1 MTSRDTGPS
10 SRVDRCAYAVAD
22 QDALIDRLLEG
33 DEDAADCWMRAYRS
47 RVAAA
52 VRRLLPRHADVEDV
66 VQDTFFQ
73 AFRAL
78 SRFRRDAQLVTW
90 LHRIA
95 VNRALMQLRA
105 RGRRPEV
112 PLDGALNPEALHWGG
127 HSPEVSAIRA
137 ETASRVR
144 DAIETLPGGYRT
156 VIERVHLGET
166 PTRDA
171 AVELGITTNAVKIRA
186 IRGRRALKARLAATG
201 LATGQPQRRVSEID
215 MSESLAP
222 KSCGSVATR

>member
-1 MTSRDTGPS
+1 MTSRDTAPG
-10 SRVDRCAYAVAD
+10 SRVDRCASAVAD
-22 QDALIDRLLEG
+22 QNALIDRLLEG
-33 DEDAADCWMRAYRS
+33 DEDAADCWMRAYRA
-47 RVAAA
+47 RVAGA

-73 AFRAL
+73 AFSAL
-78 SRFRRDAQLVTW
+78 SRFRRDAHLATW

-112 PLDGALNPEALHWGG
+112 PLDSAPNLEALGWGG

-137 ETASRVR
+137 ETTSRVR
-144 DAIETLPGGYRT
+144 HAIETLPAGHRT
-156 VIERVHLGET
+156 VIERIHLAEAS
-166 PTRDA
+166 TRDA
-171 AVELGITTNAVKIRA
+171 AAELGITTNAVKIRA
-186 IRGRRALKARLAATG
+186 IRGRRALKARLAAAG
-201 LATGQPQRRVSEID
+201 LATGQAQRRISEID
-215 MSESLAP
+215 MSESLPP